1 MTRSTGVVHGPGAH
15 VLCTSIGKDPIKSRS
30 QLAGSQDFAIEDEI
44 CDTQVI
50 PLVEIFEECSFNEK
64 EEVIG
69 KILFGLI

>member
-1 MTRSTGVVHGPGAH
+1 MDRGPMFC
-15 VLCTSIGKDPIKSRS
+15 VRPSEKDPIKSRS

>member
-1 MTRSTGVVHGPGAH
+1 MDRGSMFCIRP
-15 VLCTSIGKDPIKSRS
+15 SEKDPIKSRS

-50 PLVEIFEECSFNEK
+50 PLVEIFEEYSFNEK

-69 KILFGLI
+69 KILFELIFA